1 MLLLALL
8 FAAFQVAA
16 PAAEPNWKRLL
27 DHEDFFGL
35 RDAAAS
41 HPAPELYAGA
51 VAAAFHHDAEA
62 TRLLHAFIARSPA
75 SRDADTAHELLVN
88 LHYRSGHYR
97 SALAELK
104 PVLARHPKRRDLL
117 EAQALFSA
125 LAAAG
130 DMEVAARAPARLTWR
145 MIQGNLFVPAVV
157 NGVPGEYLLDTGA
170 NLSVLSVS
178 EARRLGLQVGGGA
191 ASTKD
196 YTGATVSLQSAIAP
210 ELRLGGLVLRNVP
223 FGVIP
228 DSQQPFVDLPEG
240 QRGVLGMPVL
250 LAMETWRWSKD
261 GSLEVG
267 FPAAAQE
274 KSNLA
279 FKGADPML
287 LAEFDHAP
295 LLFQLDTGATST
307 DLWPPFARRFRSRL
321 ASSGH
326 STIRGVGGSR
336 RVASA
341 KIDSFTL
348 AIGGRPLQLR
358 DVKVL
363 LQPAA
368 SGSRKYYGNL
378 GLDLLDKAQ
387 RVTLD
392 FGAMRLTVE

>member
-1 MLLLALL
+1 VLLLALL
-8 FAAFQVAA
+8 LAAFEVAA
-16 PAAEPNWKRLL
+16 PAAEPDWKRLL

-41 HPAPELYAGA
+41 RPAPELYAGA
-51 VAAAFHHDAEA
+51 VAAFFHRDAEA
-62 TRLLHAFIARSPA
+62 ARLLRAFIALSPV
-75 SRDADTAHELLVN
+75 SRDTDTARELLVN

-97 SALAELK
+97 SALDELK
-104 PVLARHPKRRDLL
+104 PVLERHPKRGDLL
-117 EAQALFSA
+117 EAQTLFSA

-130 DMEVAARAPARLTWR
+130 DMEVAAHAPARLTWR
-145 MIQGNLFVPAVV
+145 MIDGNLFVPAVV

-170 NLSVLSVS
+170 NISVLSVS
-178 EARRLGLQVGGGA
+178 EARRLGLRVQGGA

-196 YTGATVSLQSAIAP
+196 YTGATVSFESAIAP

-228 DSQQPFVDLPEG
+228 DSQQPFAHLPEG

-261 GSLEVG
+261 GSLETG
-267 FPAAAQE
+267 FPSAGQE
-274 KSNLA
+274 KGNLA
-279 FKGADPML
+279 FHGADPML
-287 LAEFDHAP
+287 LAEFDHTP
-295 LLFQLDTGATST
+295 LVFQLDTGATST

-321 ASSGH
+321 ARSGK
-326 STIRGVGGSR
+326 STIAGVGGSR

-341 KIDSFTL
+341 KLDSFDL
-348 AIGGRPLQLR
+348 LIDGRPLQLR

-363 LQPAA
+363 LKPAPP
-368 SGSRKYYGNL
+368 GSRKYYGNL
-378 GLDLLDKAQ
+378 GLDLLDTDQ